1 LFQIPQMQT
10 AQPAIPSNSASF
22 RPVSSQPIMMFLTPM
37 PFTSS
42 QTGQYYVLQYYVP
55 QYHHSGLPYVGHP
68 QQYSV
73 QPTGPSTFYPGLFPA
88 DCPLAYD
95 ANNLLFA
102 KIRIRDP
109 NQDGK
114 DITEEIMSGVGISQ
128 NTSPPVG
135 RPCTTP
141 TAPQVSHSV
150 PQPEPLIGC
159 RPLLRVIHSTVLPH
173 SHSNPPDLPSCSLY
187 TDSPRKGPVRR

>member
-1 LFQIPQMQT
+1 MQT

-88 DCPLAYD
+88 DCPLAY
-95 ANNLLFA
+95 
-102 KIRIRDP
+102 
-109 NQDGK
+109 
-114 DITEEIMSGVGISQ
+114 
-128 NTSPPVG
+128 
-135 RPCTTP
+135 
-141 TAPQVSHSV
+141 
-150 PQPEPLIGC
+150 
-159 RPLLRVIHSTVLPH
+159 
-173 SHSNPPDLPSCSLY
+173 
-187 TDSPRKGPVRR
+187 

>member
-1 LFQIPQMQT
+1 HT
-10 AQPAIPSNSASF
+10 AQ
-22 RPVSSQPIMMFLTPM
+22 QPP
-37 PFTSS
+37 
-42 QTGQYYVLQYYVP
+42 
-55 QYHHSGLPYVGHP
+55 
-68 QQYSV
+68 
-73 QPTGPSTFYPGLFPA
+73 PTKRVKKT
-88 DCPLAYD
+88 
-95 ANNLLFA
+95 
-102 KIRIRDP
+102 IRIQDP

-159 RPLLRVIHSTVLPH
+159 RPLLHVIHSTGQSTL
-173 SHSNPPDLPSCSLY
+173 SSSPPS
-187 TDSPRKGPVRR
+187 